1 MQHSASFRVENSTKS
16 TEICP
21 WSSSI
26 HHCLSFK
33 AAAEFL
39 KVQTPPAD
47 VETKEIKKGGDY
59 YSKVRLHVRLNQC
72 DFVFRPGACAIKTFL
87 RS

>member
-39 KVQTPPAD
+39 KVQTPPVD
-47 VETKEIKKGGDY
+47 VETKEIKKVAIIIQRCVYTYDLI
-59 YSKVRLHVRLNQC
+59 SAILFS
-72 DFVFRPGACAIKTFL
+72 DPGL
-87 RS
+87 VL

>member
-1 MQHSASFRVENSTKS
+1 MQHSASFRFENSNNSTEIEKS
-16 TEICP
+16 AKAEICP

-39 KVQTPPAD
+39 KVQTPSAD

-59 YSKVRLHVRLNQC
+59 YSKVRLHVR
-72 DFVFRPGACAIKTFL
+72 
-87 RS
+87 